1 MSIFHSPSPNT
12 PQLAAGSFIERR
24 NSSPG
29 SLQLVQ
35 PDPCR
40 HLRIRIDAEVSIHSA
55 SGIGHAHAPGAHEP
69 LLDMLRVSQSSMRR
83 REMRKRVENRP
94 CTPVGSIRPDIYI
107 LRTTSTG
114 RAHPQAIET
123 AYRRAVRRTVR
134 RCSLH
139 VPVHLPCVRGR
150 HRELTDAS
158 HGTRHVP

>member
-40 HLRIRIDAEVSIHSA
+40 HLRIRIDAEISIHNA
-55 SGIGHAHAPGAHEP
+55 SGIGRAHAPGAHEP
-69 LLDMLRVSQSSMRR
+69 FLGMPRVSQSSMRR
-83 REMRKRVENRP
+83 REMRKRVGNRS
-94 CTPVGSIRPDIYI
+94 C
-107 LRTTSTG
+107 STRWIDPSG
-114 RAHPQAIET
+114 YLYPSHDQHRAAHPQAIET
-123 AYRRAVRRTVR
+123 AHRRVVRRTVR